1 MIKKQP
7 RAENRKYHIIYKT
20 VRTDGSGKYYIGMH
34 STDNLDDDYLGS
46 GQILWRSIKKYGRE
60 MHRREIL
67 EVLPSRKDIVLRE
80 AEILSAIARDDLH
93 CMNVSRSIGYA
104 SRKPEHPSASEK
116 RRQSI
121 IAFYASPESQAARQ
135 KISEA
140 NLGRKV
146 TAKVRANMSAAAK
159 ARMARMQA
167 DGSWEVVKSKNATSA
182 SGKKQSAETIAKRV
196 AARNASRQN
205 NGGQIT
211 FSDDARANI
220 AKAQLGNEKHAK
232 NWGLEEI
239 ATGARFV
246 IRNRSKW
253 LRENSLVLTRDGLGI
268 KRYKEQQVL
277 YRLESL

>member
-20 VRTDGSGKYYIGMH
+20 VRLDGSGKYYIGMH

-60 MHRREIL
+60 THRQEIL
-67 EVLPSRKDIVLRE
+67 EILPSRKDVVLRE

-135 KISEA
+135 KISEV
-140 NLGRKV
+140 NLGRK
-146 TAKVRANMSAAAK
+146 ASADSKSAMSAAAK
-159 ARMARMQA
+159 ERMARMKA
-167 DGSWEVVKSKNATSA
+167 DGSWEKVKLKNAGSA
-182 SGKKQSAETIAKRV
+182 SGKIQSAETLAKR
-196 AARNASRQN
+196 AASVKHWKEA
-205 NGGQIT
+205 NGGKRI
-211 FSDDARANI
+211 FSNVAKSNI
-220 AKAQLGNEKHAK
+220 ARAQLGNQKNAK
-232 NWGLEEI
+232 KWLLEEI
-239 ATGARFV
+239 STGKKLV
-246 IRNRSKW
+246 IHNCEKW
-253 LRENSLVLTRDGLGI
+253 LREHDLVTTRDRSGV

-277 YRLESL
+277 YRLERL